1 MNQIKSAVIVVDIDI
16 DELTDEQVHD
26 RLDTISSAIRR
37 MDGVL
42 GTCNE
47 YDMTVVEEDDAM

>member
-16 DELTDEQVHD
+16 DDLTDEQIYD
-26 RLDTISSAIRR
+26 RLDTISSSVRR
-37 MDGVL
+37 IEGVL

-47 YDMTVVEEDDAM
+47 YDIDGEQVYDQ